1 MITKKDLT
9 KMTSPQIE
17 GEMNNCLKTIQLC
30 TEEIRKRHDKQIDWW
45 THYGQAVATNKPNAD
60 QFACQYADNII
71 EEEDAI

>member
-30 TEEIRKRHDKQIDWW
+30 TE
-45 THYGQAVATNKPNAD
+45 
-60 QFACQYADNII
+60 
-71 EEEDAI
+71 